1 MQIIDKEWD
10 FKLQFITKS
19 TSERRTRKIRS
30 EHAHHIT
37 SIKVSAWVIVCFI
50 FIAHIFYEYFI
61 CIQILSKFKV
71 RQKKPHEK
79 TDNFDNEDWN
89 KSLVLNVL

>member
-1 MQIIDKEWD
+1 MNILYA
-10 FKLQFITKS
+10 FK
-19 TSERRTRKIRS
+19 
-30 EHAHHIT
+30 
-37 SIKVSAWVIVCFI
+37 
-50 FIAHIFYEYFI
+50 FY
-61 CIQILSKFKV
+61 QSLKLD